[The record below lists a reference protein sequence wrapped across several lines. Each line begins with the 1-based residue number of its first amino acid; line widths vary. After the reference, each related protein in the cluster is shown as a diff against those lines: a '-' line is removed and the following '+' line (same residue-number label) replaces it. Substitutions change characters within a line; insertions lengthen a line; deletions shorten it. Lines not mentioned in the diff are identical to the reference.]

1 MKFEMTFS
9 TIARCSVYNVDS
21 GDFVGK
27 VDINLILRE
36 EDCTSFLF
44 RFATPIFK
52 IGDFN
57 VILRFDSLNV
67 LEGIVFRKD
76 DRDYIVMNFNQLLS
90 SIHEG
95 YLRCRTTSRIVDLL
109 EKDDKIEEIEY
120 ENNAEIIDE
129 FEDQSTE

>member
-44 RFATPIFK
+44 RFAKPIFK

-76 DRDYIVMNFNQLLS
+76 FVEAHPDVVAKFIQGTLMAADMYDTEFDSIRKVMPMFSTASDEDIVANW
-90 SIHEG
+90 IPDWP
-95 YLRCRTTSRIVDLL
+95 V
-109 EKDDKIEEIEY
+109 
-120 ENNAEIIDE
+120 
-129 FEDQSTE
+129 